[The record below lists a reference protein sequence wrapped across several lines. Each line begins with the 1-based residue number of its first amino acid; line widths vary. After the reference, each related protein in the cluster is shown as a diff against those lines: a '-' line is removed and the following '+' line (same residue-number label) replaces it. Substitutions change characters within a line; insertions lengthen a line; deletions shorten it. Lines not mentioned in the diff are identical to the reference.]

1 MTESAGGRIAETM
14 HWGAETIRPDDTV
27 QLAAVVMEA
36 FEIGPLPVC
45 DGERL
50 VGMITDRDITIR
62 AVAAGRD
69 PNTTPVG
76 EIMTATGLVCCHDDQ
91 DVREAVALM
100 RRHGVRRLPVVDRQ
114 NRLVGMIAL
123 ADIARS
129 QNPEITAAALEGVS
143 QPTAA
148 ELGR

>member
-1 MTESAGGRIAETM
+1 MLVSDVMTRGVECVS
-14 HWGAETIRPDDTV
+14 PDATL
-27 QLAAVVMEA
+27 QEAAAKMKALDV
-36 FEIGPLPVC
+36 GPLPVC
-45 DGERL
+45 GPNDKL

>member
-1 MTESAGGRIAETM
+1 PRAAIAT
-14 HWGAETIRPDDTV
+14 
-27 QLAAVVMEA
+27 
-36 FEIGPLPVC
+36 
-45 DGERL
+45 
-50 VGMITDRDITIR
+50 R

-69 PNTTPVG
+69 PNTTRVG
-76 EIMTATGLVCCHDDQ
+76 EIMTAPGLVCCHDDQ

-114 NRLVGMIAL
+114 KRLGGMIAL

-129 QNPEITAAALEGVS
+129 QTPEITAAALEGVS